1 MRAQEG
7 GTEVGGPFPFDPG
20 VEAEFTIA
28 HAYVSY
34 FNKLIQVSGWSDG
47 SGVKSAYCSCRGPEL
62 SSLDPCKSE
71 IVAMCDSWNA
81 GLSVKRP

>member
-1 MRAQEG
+1 MGYLQVNERSCPQKNKVGAEEMVYWVRAL
-7 GTEVGGPFPFDPG
+7 V
-20 VEAEFTIA
+20 VNA
-28 HAYVSY
+28 
-34 FNKLIQVSGWSDG
+34 
-47 SGVKSAYCSCRGPEL
+47 RGPEL